1 MWKEDYEKNNNTWF
15 VKDSGKKSATIYYYC
30 NRSGNFKS
38 RSSGKRHL
46 KSQGTSKIDTY
57 CTAGLIVNI
66 NTDGTMDAKIHKSH
80 YGHNAS
86 LGHLRIP
93 ESDRKAIASKLA
105 SGIEI
110 QYVLDEIRDK
120 IGDSYQR
127 IHLLTRK
134 DITNIKM
141 AFCVQGNKR
150 HHDDATS
157 VHLWVEEMKA
167 QQNNPVLFYKP
178 QGQEL
183 SESIEQLSKNDFV
196 LAIQTSL
203 QADVLKRFSSD
214 KVVCVDSTHG
224 TNGYDFTLITLMI
237 IDEYGEG
244 FPVAWCISNGEDQ
257 PLLLQFYGA
266 IKNRVGPLSPSG
278 LCRIWQNN
286 SILHGYQHFLKAA
299 HPTDFC
305 ALGMWTELGG
315 NILSN

>member
-1 MWKEDYEKNNNTWF
+1 MKKIYTRF

-66 NTDGTMDAKIHKSH
+66 NTDGTIDAKIHKSH

-93 ESDRKAIASKLA
+93 ESDRITIASKLA

-110 QYVLDEIRDK
+110 QYVLDEIWDK

-134 DITNIKM
+134 DIINIKM

-157 VHLWVEEMKA
+157 V
-167 QQNNPVLFYKP
+167 Y
-178 QGQEL
+178 
-183 SESIEQLSKNDFV
+183 
-196 LAIQTSL
+196 TSL
-203 QADVLKRFSSD
+203 GRGDE
-214 KVVCVDSTHG
+214 STAKQSCPALQ
-224 TNGYDFTLITLMI
+224 TARSRI
-237 IDEYGEG
+237 IR
-244 FPVAWCISNGEDQ
+244 
-257 PLLLQFYGA
+257 
-266 IKNRVGPLSPSG
+266 K
-278 LCRIWQNN
+278 
-286 SILHGYQHFLKAA
+286 H
-299 HPTDFC
+299 
-305 ALGMWTELGG
+305 
-315 NILSN
+315 

>member
-1 MWKEDYEKNNNTWF
+1 
-15 VKDSGKKSATIYYYC
+15 
-30 NRSGNFKS
+30 
-38 RSSGKRHL
+38 
-46 KSQGTSKIDTY
+46 
-57 CTAGLIVNI
+57 
-66 NTDGTMDAKIHKSH
+66 
-80 YGHNAS
+80 
-86 LGHLRIP
+86 
-93 ESDRKAIASKLA
+93 
-105 SGIEI
+105 
-110 QYVLDEIRDK
+110 
-120 IGDSYQR
+120 
-127 IHLLTRK
+127 
-134 DITNIKM
+134 M

-167 QQNNPVLFYKP
+167 QQNNPVLLYKP
-178 QGQEL
+178 QSQKL
-183 SESIEQLSKNDFV
+183 SESFEQLSKNDFA

-214 KVVCVDSTHG
+214 KVVCVGSTHG
-224 TNGYDFTLITLMI
+224 TNGYDFTLFTLMI
-237 IDEYGEG
+237 IDEYGKG
-244 FPVAWCISNGEDQ
+244 FPVAWCISNREDQ

-315 NILSN
+315 NI